1 MPLISNMYLGVE
13 WLTVKDIT
21 NEDPQGL
28 VGLWKLQE
36 KNELPYY
43 VCSTNEKQRSS
54 RTVCNRCSGVGMGIV
69 P

>member
-1 MPLISNMYLGVE
+1 MPSILSNTYLSVE

-36 KNELPYY
+36 KIESQYY
-43 VCSTNEKQRSS
+43 VCSTKKKQ
-54 RTVCNRCSGVGMGIV
+54 M
-69 P
+69 